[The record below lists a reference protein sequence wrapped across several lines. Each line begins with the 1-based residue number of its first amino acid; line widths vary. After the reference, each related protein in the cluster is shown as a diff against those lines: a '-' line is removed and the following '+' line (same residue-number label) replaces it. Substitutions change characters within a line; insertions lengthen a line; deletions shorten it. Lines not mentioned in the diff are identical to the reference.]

1 MLEEDLAILTKTRII
16 ENHMGNGINVL
27 MYDASRRWRD
37 MIPDII
43 THYSSRWHRLYAEC
57 HEKFFSRP
65 WLWIPVLAAFLL
77 LSASILQTFYTIAG
91 YYENT

>member
-1 MLEEDLAILTKTRII
+1 MLEEDLAILTKAKII
-16 ENHMGNGINVL
+16 ENHMGNDIRVVQMWTDMGINVL

-65 WLWIPVLAAFLL
+65 WLWISVIAAFLL
-77 LSASILQTFYTIAG
+77 LSASIS
-91 YYENT
+91 